1 MYSGKILSAFIVF
14 TLATFIAACSSQP
27 SIPTYVVTTSGF
39 SSRLLEP
46 VDSLVLP
53 ATFDPIGMDVD
64 DAGRLYLGDR
74 FSRYI
79 YRWETNGAPRDSFGG
94 PGSGPG
100 EFREGPQGLASFRD
114 SLLAAVDFTTGR
126 LLCFQLDPVPRFW
139 RQLTFPAALFQAAW
153 LSERHLLVSAVPMP
167 GESGVFFVALSDEE
181 ERVWP
186 VPLPPA
192 INPFYGM
199 RKVAAA
205 GDRAVVADVFTN
217 RITVLD
223 AEGRPLRQLVLA
235 DLPEQSPGEGT
246 TEDPLYGTI
255 TLPSKPLIVSVTLR
269 DSSLYVL
276 VGWPQSTANRR
287 VWHLSL
293 TGRVIEVLELP
304 VAAKGI
310 EIHNDRLYA
319 LSEAPSIVRLYAL

>member
-1 MYSGKILSAFIVF
+1 
-14 TLATFIAACSSQP
+14 
-27 SIPTYVVTTSGF
+27 
-39 SSRLLEP
+39 
-46 VDSLVLP
+46 
-53 ATFDPIGMDVD
+53 
-64 DAGRLYLGDR
+64 
-74 FSRYI
+74 
-79 YRWETNGAPRDSFGG
+79 
-94 PGSGPG
+94 
-100 EFREGPQGLASFRD
+100 
-114 SLLAAVDFTTGR
+114 
-126 LLCFQLDPVPRFW
+126 
-139 RQLTFPAALFQAAW
+139 
-153 LSERHLLVSAVPMP
+153 MP

-255 TLPSKPLIVSVTLR
+255 TLPSKPLIVSVTLQ